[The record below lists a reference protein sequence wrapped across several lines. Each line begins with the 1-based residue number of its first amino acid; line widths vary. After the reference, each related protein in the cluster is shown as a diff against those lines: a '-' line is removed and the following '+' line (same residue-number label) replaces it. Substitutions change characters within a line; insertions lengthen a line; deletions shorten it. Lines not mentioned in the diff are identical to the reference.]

1 MDRLGSPFQ
10 IAGSYLDSKIKDLV
24 DFSKSEWVESMT
36 TSSEVVPSV
45 STIKRNSTMPS
56 CDLTALALGYF
67 KTPAET
73 RTGGWYPCTAS
84 NGFSPLKS
92 LFRSRSFKL
101 FAIVGVVEKTKL
113 VKSINAFICL
123 FIGGLVGALFCN
135 QFNCWVSFESHF
147 MLVSFSL

>member
-1 MDRLGSPFQ
+1 
-10 IAGSYLDSKIKDLV
+10 
-24 DFSKSEWVESMT
+24 
-36 TSSEVVPSV
+36 
-45 STIKRNSTMPS
+45 MPS